1 MRSVINIELNI
12 TTPFG
17 KIYHIYLIFNIYG
30 FPMGLCNHGYVYT
43 YLYEYNYNADAAII
57 DICIT
62 ILLIHL
68 NYIQLMEL
76 E

>member
-1 MRSVINIELNI
+1 MRTVINIELNI

-17 KIYHIYLIFNIYG
+17 KIDHIYLIFNIYG
-30 FPMGLCNHGYVYT
+30 FPMGLCNLGYI
-43 YLYEYNYNADAAII
+43 YLYEYNYNSDAAII